1 MARFSALLAL
11 CVAITTTAVSASPI
25 VVRDSPISLPFARRF
40 KFSGASKIIEQDRAR
55 ARVLKNVAHG
65 KGADWGLKLKRA
77 DVLVTNG
84 ETSYTLDVGVGTPPT
99 NYTLLIDTGSANT
112 VVGTGRPY
120 VKTSSSHDTGN
131 SVSVS
136 YGSGGFSGEE
146 YTDTVTLSPELVI
159 SNQGIAVATSSVGF
173 DGLDGIL
180 GIGPT
185 ELTGG
190 TVSDGS
196 LVPTVLDNAYA
207 QGLVDQD
214 VIGISFAPAS
224 SADPSG
230 LLTFGGVDE
239 SRTAGPIN
247 YVSITGISPASQY
260 VGIDQSI
267 TYGRHTLVL
276 PQTAG
281 ITDTG
286 STLLLLA
293 TDAFEAYKNATGAVE
308 DANTGLLRI
317 TLDQY
322 EMLES
327 LLFRIGDETY
337 EFIPNAQIWPR
348 SLNTD
353 IGGDAD
359 EIYLIVGD
367 LGSPSGEGLDFING
381 YAWLERFYHVYDAG
395 NQAVGIALTEHTFS
409 RDN

>member
-1 MARFSALLAL
+1 MTRFSTLLAL
-11 CVAITTTAVSASPI
+11 CITASAAASASPI
-25 VVRDSPISLPFARRF
+25 VVRDSPVSLSFARRF
-40 KFSGASKIIEQDRAR
+40 KLSGASTIIERDRAR
-55 ARVLKNVAHG
+55 ARVLKDVGHG
-65 KGADWGLKLKRA
+65 KGAGRGMKRA

-84 ETSYTLDVGVGTPPT
+84 ETKYTVDVGVGTPPT

-112 VVGTGRPY
+112 VVGTGKAY
-120 VKTSSSHDTGN
+120 VKTSSSQDTGN

-146 YTDTVTLSPELVI
+146 YTDTVTLSPDLVI
-159 SNQGIAVATSSVGF
+159 TNQGVAVASSSLGF
-173 DGLDGIL
+173 DGFDGIL

-185 ELTGG
+185 ALTGG

-196 LVPTVLDNAYA
+196 LVPTVLDNAYS

-224 SADPSG
+224 SEDPSG
-230 LLTFGGVDE
+230 VLTFGGVDE

-260 VGIDQSI
+260 VGIDQQV
-267 TYGRHTLVL
+267 TYGRDTLIL

-293 TDAFEAYKNATGAVE
+293 TDAYEAYKNATGAVE
-308 DANTGLLRI
+308 DSNTGLLKI
-317 TLDQY
+317 TLDQF
-322 EMLES
+322 ETMES

-348 SLNTD
+348 SLNAD

-359 EIYLIVGD
+359 GIYLIVGD